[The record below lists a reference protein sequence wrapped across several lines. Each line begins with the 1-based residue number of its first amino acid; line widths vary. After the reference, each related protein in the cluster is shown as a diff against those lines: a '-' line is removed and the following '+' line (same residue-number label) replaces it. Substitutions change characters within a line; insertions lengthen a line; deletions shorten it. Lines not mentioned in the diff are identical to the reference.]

1 MAGTRDRGPGAVRVS
16 AGERE
21 LNVRENPDETA
32 MTTIEN
38 TGDRPVQIGSHIHLS
53 DTNAALAFDRGR
65 AEGFRLDIP
74 AGTSLRFEPGASRT
88 VPIVALGGLGRVPG
102 IRLPD
107 AEAEPGEEPAEAGDR

>member
-1 MAGTRDRGPGAVRVS
+1 MAGIRDRGPGAIRVS

-32 MTTIEN
+32 TMMIEN
-38 TGDRPVQIGSHIHLS
+38 TGDRPVQIGSHIHLP
-53 DTNAALAFDRGR
+53 DTNAALDFDRSQ

-88 VPIVALGGLGRVPG
+88 VPIVSLGGRRRVPG
-102 IRLPD
+102 IRLPH
-107 AEAEPGEEPAEAGDR
+107 AEAGDR

>member
-1 MAGTRDRGPGAVRVS
+1 MAGIRDCGPGAIRVS

-32 MTTIEN
+32 TMTIEN
-38 TGDRPVQIGSHIHLS
+38 TGDRPVQIGSHIHLP
-53 DTNAALAFDRGR
+53 DTNAALDFDRSQ

-88 VPIVALGGLGRVPG
+88 VPIVSLGGRRRVPG
-102 IRLPD
+102 IRLPH
-107 AEAEPGEEPAEAGDR
+107 AEAGDR